1 MENGRSFSREIGRL
15 IVAASA
21 GSLRLTQVAPEWK
34 SASFSQ
40 DNGMTRHDIRRL
52 SMGFALGL
60 FAFPLQAQQ
69 NDTTHWVSDSLTTY
83 VRSGPTDG
91 YRIVGTLIAGE
102 PVTLLETSGDYS
114 RVENADGNTVWVLS
128 SELQDSPGAQM
139 RVPELE
145 QQVAEL
151 SGELDSINEQWEN
164 RTSAQREALETQ
176 EARIVELEER
186 NQALDAES
194 EQSRQTI
201 RQLQARLDTQEE
213 DLLMRYFM
221 YGGGVAGAG
230 LLVGL
235 IVPHLPRRKRKRD
248 RWF

>member
-1 MENGRSFSREIGRL
+1 MI
-15 IVAASA
+15 
-21 GSLRLTQVAPEWK
+21 
-34 SASFSQ
+34 
-40 DNGMTRHDIRRL
+40 RHDLKRL
-52 SMGFALGL
+52 SLGVALGL
-60 FAFPLQAQQ
+60 IALPLQAQQ
-69 NDTTHWVSDSLTTY
+69 THWVSDALTTF

-91 YRIVGTLIAGE
+91 YRIVGTLTAGE
-102 PVTLLETSGDYS
+102 PVSVLETSGDYS

-128 SELQDSPGAQM
+128 SELQQTPSAQV
-139 RVPELE
+139 RLPELE

-151 SGELDSINEQWEN
+151 SSELEGINEQWEG
-164 RTSAQREALETQ
+164 RSAAQRETLETR
-176 EARIVELEER
+176 EARIAELEAR
-186 NQALDAES
+186 NRELDAEAQ
-194 EQSRQTI
+194 QSRQAI

-235 IVPHLPRRKRKRD
+235 IVPHLPRRRRKRD

>member
-1 MENGRSFSREIGRL
+1 
-15 IVAASA
+15 
-21 GSLRLTQVAPEWK
+21 
-34 SASFSQ
+34 
-40 DNGMTRHDIRRL
+40 MTRHDIRRL
-52 SMGFALGL
+52 SLGLALGL
-60 FAFPLQAQQ
+60 LALPLQAQQ
-69 NDTTHWVSDSLTTY
+69 NDATHWVSDSITTY

-91 YRIVGTLIAGE
+91 YRIVGTLTAGE
-102 PVTLLETSGDYS
+102 PVERLETSGNYS
-114 RVENADGNTVWVLS
+114 RVRDAEGSTVWILT
-128 SELQDSPGAQM
+128 SELQDSPSAQV

-145 QQVAEL
+145 HQVAEL
-151 SGELDSINEQWEN
+151 SAELDGINEQWES
-164 RTSAQREALETQ
+164 RTSAQREALETR
-176 EARIVELEER
+176 EARIVELEAN

>member
-1 MENGRSFSREIGRL
+1 
-15 IVAASA
+15 
-21 GSLRLTQVAPEWK
+21 
-34 SASFSQ
+34 
-40 DNGMTRHDIRRL
+40 MTKHDFKRL
-52 SMGFALGL
+52 SLGVALGL
-60 FAFPLQAQQ
+60 LALPLQAQQ
-69 NDTTHWVSDSLTTY
+69 TEGTHWVSDSLTTY

-91 YRIVGTLIAGE
+91 YRIVGTLTAGE
-102 PVTLLETSGDYS
+102 PVSVLETSGDYS

-128 SELQDSPGAQM
+128 NELQETPSAQV
-139 RVPELE
+139 RLPALE

-151 SGELDSINEQWEN
+151 SAELEGINEQWES
-164 RTSAQREALETQ
+164 RTAAQRETLEAR
-176 EARIVELEER
+176 EARIAELEAR
-186 NQALDAES
+186 NRELDAEA
-194 EQSRQTI
+194 EQSRQSV

-235 IVPHLPRRKRKRD
+235 IVPHLPRRRRKRD

>member
-1 MENGRSFSREIGRL
+1 
-15 IVAASA
+15 
-21 GSLRLTQVAPEWK
+21 
-34 SASFSQ
+34 
-40 DNGMTRHDIRRL
+40 MTRHDIRRL
-52 SMGFALGL
+52 SLGLALGL
-60 FAFPLQAQQ
+60 LALPLQAQQ
-69 NDTTHWVSDSLTTY
+69 NDATHWVSDSLTTY

-91 YRIVGTLIAGE
+91 HRIVGTLTAGE
-102 PVTLLETSGDYS
+102 PVERLETSGNYS
-114 RVENADGNTVWVLS
+114 RVQNADGNTVWILT
-128 SELQDSPGAQM
+128 SELQDDPGAQV

-151 SGELDSINEQWEN
+151 TAELEGINEEWEN
-164 RTSAQREALETQ
+164 RTAEQSESLEAR
-176 EARIVELEER
+176 EARIAELEEH

-201 RQLQARLDTQEE
+201 RQLEARLDTQEE
-213 DLLMRYFM
+213 DLLIRYFM

>member
-1 MENGRSFSREIGRL
+1 
-15 IVAASA
+15 
-21 GSLRLTQVAPEWK
+21 
-34 SASFSQ
+34 
-40 DNGMTRHDIRRL
+40 MTRHDITRL
-52 SMGFALGL
+52 SLGLALGFL
-60 FAFPLQAQQ
+60 ALPLQAQQ
-69 NDTTHWVSDSLTTY
+69 NDATHWVSDSLTTY

-91 YRIVGTLIAGE
+91 YRIVGTLTAGE
-102 PVTLLETSGDYS
+102 PVTQLETSGNYT
-114 RVENADGNTVWVLS
+114 RVQNADGNSVWILT
-128 SELQDSPGAQM
+128 SELQETPSAQV
-139 RVPELE
+139 RVPALE

-151 SGELDSINEQWEN
+151 SAELDGINEEWES
-164 RTSAQREALETQ
+164 RTANQREALETR
-176 EARIVELEER
+176 EARIADLEAR
-186 NQALDAES
+186 NEALDAET

>member
-1 MENGRSFSREIGRL
+1 
-15 IVAASA
+15 
-21 GSLRLTQVAPEWK
+21 
-34 SASFSQ
+34 
-40 DNGMTRHDIRRL
+40 MTRHDIRRL
-52 SMGFALGL
+52 SLGLALGL
-60 FAFPLQAQQ
+60 LALPLQAQQ
-69 NDTTHWVSDSLTTY
+69 NDATHWVSDSLTTY

-91 YRIVGTLIAGE
+91 YRIVGTLTAGE
-102 PVTLLETSGDYS
+102 PVERLETSGNYS
-114 RVENADGNTVWVLS
+114 RVRDAEGSTVWILS
-128 SELQDSPGAQM
+128 GELQDSPSAQV

-151 SGELDSINEQWEN
+151 SAELDGINEQWES
-164 RTSAQREALETQ
+164 RTSAQREALEVR
-176 EARIVELEER
+176 EARIVELEAN

>member
-1 MENGRSFSREIGRL
+1 
-15 IVAASA
+15 
-21 GSLRLTQVAPEWK
+21 
-34 SASFSQ
+34 
-40 DNGMTRHDIRRL
+40 MTRHDITRL
-52 SMGFALGL
+52 SLGLALGFL
-60 FAFPLQAQQ
+60 ALPLQAQQ
-69 NDTTHWVSDSLTTY
+69 NDATHWVSDSLTTY

-91 YRIVGTLIAGE
+91 YRIVGTLTAGE
-102 PVTLLETSGDYS
+102 PVTQLETSGNYT
-114 RVENADGNTVWVLS
+114 RVQNADGNSVWILT
-128 SELQDSPGAQM
+128 SELQETPSAQV
-139 RVPELE
+139 RVPALE

-151 SGELDSINEQWEN
+151 SAELDGINEEWES
-164 RTSAQREALETQ
+164 RTASQREALETR
-176 EARIVELEER
+176 EARIADLEAR
-186 NQALDAES
+186 NEALDAET

>member
-1 MENGRSFSREIGRL
+1 
-15 IVAASA
+15 
-21 GSLRLTQVAPEWK
+21 
-34 SASFSQ
+34 
-40 DNGMTRHDIRRL
+40 MTRHDITRL
-52 SMGFALGL
+52 SLGLALGFL
-60 FAFPLQAQQ
+60 ALPLQAQQ
-69 NDTTHWVSDSLTTY
+69 NDATHWVSDSLTTY

-91 YRIVGTLIAGE
+91 YRIIGTLTAGE
-102 PVTLLETSGDYS
+102 PVTQLETSGNYT
-114 RVENADGNTVWVLS
+114 RVQNADGNSVWILT
-128 SELQDSPGAQM
+128 SELQETPSAQV
-139 RVPELE
+139 RVPALE

-151 SGELDSINEQWEN
+151 SAELDGINEEWES
-164 RTSAQREALETQ
+164 RTASQREALETR
-176 EARIVELEER
+176 EARIADLEAR
-186 NQALDAES
+186 NEALDAET

>member
-1 MENGRSFSREIGRL
+1 
-15 IVAASA
+15 
-21 GSLRLTQVAPEWK
+21 
-34 SASFSQ
+34 
-40 DNGMTRHDIRRL
+40 MTRHDITRL
-52 SMGFALGL
+52 SLGLALGL
-60 FAFPLQAQQ
+60 LALPLQAQQ
-69 NDTTHWVSDSLTTY
+69 NDATHWVSDSLTTY

-91 YRIVGTLIAGE
+91 YRIVGTLTAGE
-102 PVTLLETSGDYS
+102 PVTQLETSGNYS
-114 RVENADGNTVWVLS
+114 RVQNADGNTVWILT
-128 SELQDSPGAQM
+128 SELQETPSAQV
-139 RVPELE
+139 RVPALE

-151 SGELDSINEQWEN
+151 TAELDGINEQWES
-164 RTSAQREALETQ
+164 RTAAQSEALETR
-176 EARIVELEER
+176 EARIADLEAR
-186 NQALDAES
+186 NEALDAES